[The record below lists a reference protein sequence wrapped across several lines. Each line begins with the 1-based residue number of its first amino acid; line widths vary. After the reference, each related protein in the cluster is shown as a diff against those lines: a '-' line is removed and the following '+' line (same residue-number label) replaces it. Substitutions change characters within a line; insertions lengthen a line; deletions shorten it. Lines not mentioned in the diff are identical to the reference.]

1 MDDDDQIDLSP
12 GADRVS
18 SDEETV
24 TANGGDHIADILEE
38 ERREDATAAPE
49 TDGPLANHFRQ
60 LLRDNDDASDT
71 GSAEG
76 LPRRAGSPIDS
87 LLSAQD
93 GSPSVQVCAPS
104 PIGSNAIPGHP
115 G

>member
-1 MDDDDQIDLSP
+1 MEDDDQIDLSP
-12 GADRVS
+12 GADRVF
-18 SDEETV
+18 SDEETI
-24 TANGGDHIADILEE
+24 TGNGDHIADILEE

-93 GSPSVQVCAPS
+93 GSPSVQVCAAPS
-104 PIGSNAIPGHP
+104 PI
-115 G
+115 